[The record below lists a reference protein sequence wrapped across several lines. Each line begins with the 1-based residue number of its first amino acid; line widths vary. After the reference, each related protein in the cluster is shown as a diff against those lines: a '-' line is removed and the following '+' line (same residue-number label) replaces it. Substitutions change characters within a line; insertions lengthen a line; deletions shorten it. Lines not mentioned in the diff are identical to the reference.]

1 MLVRLGVVAC
11 LFWLHFAY
19 ATTLKIINIVPFG
32 SSSVKIL
39 FNQEVKKFKEVSLKN
54 FKSYLELE
62 AILTIP
68 KKHYQFSKQSSI
80 TIAQFSPKLARV
92 VISHAPKMTYEVKIL
107 KDKLYVSIVEKKPL
121 VRHQM
126 APKPP
131 KHHALKHPTP
141 KPAPK
146 SIKKEAKE
154 KTPIKHAHSKHAHS
168 PLNERSAKKEIP
180 KKEIPKKEILKKEI
194 LKKEILKK
202 EIPKKEILKKEI
214 PKKEILKKEIPK
226 KEIPK
231 KEILKKEILK
241 KEILKKEILKKE
253 IPKKEIL
260 KKEIP
265 KKEIL
270 KKEIPKKEIP
280 KKEILKKEI
289 PKKEILKKEILKKE
303 ILKKEIP
310 KKEILKKE
318 IPKKEAENESKNQ
331 VFIAEKND
339 TFIKTKRKKH
349 KKIVLDAGHGGK
361 DCGAMSANLVCE
373 KDIVL
378 EVVKFLH
385 KELKKRGYSVLLTR
399 DKDIYIDLV
408 GRTELANRK
417 SADLFIS
424 VHANSIPKHSTSNA
438 HGIETYFLSTARS
451 ERARKVAE
459 QENKDDVNL
468 MDYFSKSLLLNSLNT
483 QRLIV
488 SNKLAID
495 VQYGMLQ
502 SIRKNYPDV
511 VDGGVREGPFWV
523 LAGALMPSI
532 LIEIGYNSHA
542 IESKR
547 IQSKPYQK
555 ILAKGI
561 ADGIDSFFSK
571 ND

>member
-11 LFWLHFAY
+11 LFWLHFAC
-19 ATTLKIINIVPFG
+19 ATTLKITNIVPFG
-32 SSSVKIL
+32 SSSVKVV
-39 FNQEVKKFKEVSLKN
+39 FNQEIKKFKEVSLKN

-62 AILTIP
+62 AVLTIP
-68 KKHYQFSKQSSI
+68 KKYYQFSKQSFI

-92 VISHAPKMTYEVKIL
+92 VISYAPKMTYEVKIL
-107 KDKLYVSIVEKKPL
+107 KDKLYISIVEKKPL
-121 VRHQM
+121 IRHQM
-126 APKPP
+126 VLKPP
-131 KHHALKHPTP
+131 KHHALKHTTP
-141 KPAPK
+141 KPTPK
-146 SIKKEAKE
+146 SIKKETKEAKE
-154 KTPIKHAHSKHAHS
+154 KTPTKHAHSKHAHS
-168 PLNERSAKKEIP
+168 PLNERSA
-180 KKEIPKKEILKKEI
+180 
-194 LKKEILKK
+194 
-202 EIPKKEILKKEI
+202 
-214 PKKEILKKEIPK
+214 
-226 KEIPK
+226 
-231 KEILKKEILK
+231 
-241 KEILKKEILKKE
+241 
-253 IPKKEIL
+253 
-260 KKEIP
+260 
-265 KKEIL
+265 
-270 KKEIPKKEIP
+270 
-280 KKEILKKEI
+280 
-289 PKKEILKKEILKKE
+289 
-303 ILKKEIP
+303 
-310 KKEILKKE
+310 KKE

-408 GRTELANRK
+408 ARTELANK
-417 SADLFIS
+417 KGADLFIS

-502 SIRKNYPDV
+502 SVRKNYPDV

>member
-19 ATTLKIINIVPFG
+19 ATTLKITNIVPFG

-39 FNQEVKKFKEVSLKN
+39 FNQEIKKFKEVSLKN

-62 AILTIP
+62 AVLTIP

-92 VISHAPKMTYEVKIL
+92 VISHAPKMTYEIKIL
-107 KDKLYVSIVEKKPL
+107 KDKLYISIVEKKPL
-121 VRHQM
+121 IRHQM
-126 APKPP
+126 VPKHQAPKPP
-131 KHHALKHPTP
+131 KHRTP
-141 KPAPK
+141 KHHAPKPDPK

-154 KTPIKHAHSKHAHS
+154 VKEKTPTKHAYSKHVHS
-168 PLNERSAKKEIP
+168 QWNERSA
-180 KKEIPKKEILKKEI
+180 
-194 LKKEILKK
+194 
-202 EIPKKEILKKEI
+202 
-214 PKKEILKKEIPK
+214 
-226 KEIPK
+226 
-231 KEILKKEILK
+231 
-241 KEILKKEILKKE
+241 
-253 IPKKEIL
+253 
-260 KKEIP
+260 
-265 KKEIL
+265 
-270 KKEIPKKEIP
+270 
-280 KKEILKKEI
+280 
-289 PKKEILKKEILKKE
+289 
-303 ILKKEIP
+303 
-310 KKEILKKE
+310 KKE

-339 TFIKTKRKKH
+339 TWIKTKRKKH

-408 GRTELANRK
+408 ARTELANK
-417 SADLFIS
+417 KGADLFIS
-424 VHANSIPKHSTSNA
+424 VHANSIPKRSTSNA

-468 MDYFSKSLLLNSLNT
+468 MDYFSKSLFLNSLNT

-502 SIRKNYPDV
+502 SVRKNYPDV

>member
-32 SSSVKIL
+32 SSSVKIS
-39 FNQEVKKFKEVSLKN
+39 FNQEIKKFKEVSLKN

-92 VISHAPKMTYEVKIL
+92 VIGYAPKMTYEIKIL

-121 VRHQM
+121 IRHQIT
-126 APKPP
+126 PKPP
-131 KHHALKHPTP
+131 KHHALKHQTP

-146 SIKKEAKE
+146 PIKKEAKKSKDTKE
-154 KTPIKHAHSKHAHS
+154 KTPTKHAHSKHAHS
-168 PLNERSAKKEIP
+168 PLNERST
-180 KKEIPKKEILKKEI
+180 
-194 LKKEILKK
+194 
-202 EIPKKEILKKEI
+202 
-214 PKKEILKKEIPK
+214 
-226 KEIPK
+226 
-231 KEILKKEILK
+231 
-241 KEILKKEILKKE
+241 
-253 IPKKEIL
+253 
-260 KKEIP
+260 
-265 KKEIL
+265 
-270 KKEIPKKEIP
+270 
-280 KKEILKKEI
+280 
-289 PKKEILKKEILKKE
+289 
-303 ILKKEIP
+303 
-310 KKEILKKE
+310 KKE

-399 DKDIYIDLV
+399 DKDVYIDLV
-408 GRTELANRK
+408 ARTELANKK

-483 QRLIV
+483 QRLII

-502 SIRKNYPDV
+502 SVRKNYPDV

>member
-11 LFWLHFAY
+11 LFWLHYAY
-19 ATTLKIINIVPFG
+19 ATTLKITNIVPFG
-32 SSSVKIL
+32 SSSVKMV
-39 FNQEVKKFKEVSLKN
+39 FNQEVKKFKEVPLKN

-62 AILTIP
+62 AVLTIP
-68 KKHYQFSKQSSI
+68 KKHYQFSKQSFI
-80 TIAQFSPKLARV
+80 TIAQFNPKLARV
-92 VISHAPKMTYEVKIL
+92 VIGYAPKMTYEVKIL

-121 VRHQM
+121 IRHQM
-126 APKPP
+126 VLKPP
-131 KHHALKHPTP
+131 KHHALKHTTPKPTP
-141 KPAPK
+141 KP
-146 SIKKEAKE
+146 IKKEVKKSQEAKE
-154 KTPIKHAHSKHAHS
+154 KTPIKHVHSKHAHS

-180 KKEIPKKEILKKEI
+180 KKEIPKKEI
-194 LKKEILKK
+194 
-202 EIPKKEILKKEI
+202 P
-214 PKKEILKKEIPK
+214 KKEIPK

-231 KEILKKEILK
+231 KEI
-241 KEILKKEILKKE
+241 
-253 IPKKEIL
+253 P
-260 KKEIP
+260 
-265 KKEIL
+265 

-280 KKEILKKEI
+280 
-289 PKKEILKKEILKKE
+289 
-303 ILKKEIP
+303 
-310 KKEILKKE
+310 KKE

-339 TFIKTKRKKH
+339 TLIKTKRKKH

-408 GRTELANRK
+408 ARTELANKK

-424 VHANSIPKHSTSNA
+424 VHANSIPKRSTSNA

-468 MDYFSKSLLLNSLNT
+468 MDYFSKSLFLNSLNT

-502 SIRKNYPDV
+502 SVRKNYPDV

>member
-19 ATTLKIINIVPFG
+19 ATTLKIINVVPFG
-32 SSSVKIL
+32 SSSVKIS
-39 FNQEVKKFKEVSLKN
+39 FNQEIKKFKEVSLKN

-121 VRHQM
+121 SRHQM

-141 KPAPK
+141 KPTPK

-154 KTPIKHAHSKHAHS
+154 IKEKMPTKHARSKHAHS
-168 PLNERSAKKEIP
+168 QLNERSAKKEIP
-180 KKEIPKKEILKKEI
+180 KKE
-194 LKKEILKK
+194 
-202 EIPKKEILKKEI
+202 
-214 PKKEILKKEIPK
+214 
-226 KEIPK
+226 
-231 KEILKKEILK
+231 
-241 KEILKKEILKKE
+241 
-253 IPKKEIL
+253 
-260 KKEIP
+260 
-265 KKEIL
+265 
-270 KKEIPKKEIP
+270 
-280 KKEILKKEI
+280 
-289 PKKEILKKEILKKE
+289 
-303 ILKKEIP
+303 
-310 KKEILKKE
+310 
-318 IPKKEAENESKNQ
+318 AENEGKNQ

-339 TFIKTKRKKH
+339 TFIKPQRKKH

-408 GRTELANRK
+408 ARTELANKK

-424 VHANSIPKHSTSNA
+424 VHANSIPKRSTSNA

-459 QENKDDVNL
+459 QENKDNVNF

>member
-11 LFWLHFAY
+11 LFWLHFAC
-19 ATTLKIINIVPFG
+19 AITLKIINIVPFG
-32 SSSVKIL
+32 SSSVKIS
-39 FNQEVKKFKEVSLKN
+39 FNQEIKKFKEVSLKN

-121 VRHQM
+121 ISHQM

-154 KTPIKHAHSKHAHS
+154 VKEKTPTKHAHSKHTHS
-168 PLNERSAKKEIP
+168 QLNERST
-180 KKEIPKKEILKKEI
+180 
-194 LKKEILKK
+194 
-202 EIPKKEILKKEI
+202 
-214 PKKEILKKEIPK
+214 
-226 KEIPK
+226 
-231 KEILKKEILK
+231 
-241 KEILKKEILKKE
+241 
-253 IPKKEIL
+253 
-260 KKEIP
+260 
-265 KKEIL
+265 
-270 KKEIPKKEIP
+270 
-280 KKEILKKEI
+280 
-289 PKKEILKKEILKKE
+289 
-303 ILKKEIP
+303 
-310 KKEILKKE
+310 KKE

-378 EVVKFLH
+378 EVVKFLY

-408 GRTELANRK
+408 ARTELANKK

-424 VHANSIPKHSTSNA
+424 VHANSIPKRSTSNA

-459 QENKDDVNL
+459 QENKDNVNL

>member
-11 LFWLHFAY
+11 LFWLHFAC
-19 ATTLKIINIVPFG
+19 ATTLKITNIVPFG
-32 SSSVKIL
+32 SSSVKMV
-39 FNQEVKKFKEVSLKN
+39 FNQEIKKFKEVSLKN

-62 AILTIP
+62 AVLTIP

-80 TIAQFSPKLARV
+80 TIVQFSPKLARV

-121 VRHQM
+121 IRHQM
-126 APKPP
+126 VLKPP
-131 KHHALKHPTP
+131 KHHALKHTTP

-146 SIKKEAKE
+146 PIKKEAKKSKETKE
-154 KTPIKHAHSKHAHS
+154 KTPTKHARSKHAHS

-180 KKEIPKKEILKKEI
+180 KKEIPKKEI
-194 LKKEILKK
+194 
-202 EIPKKEILKKEI
+202 P
-214 PKKEILKKEIPK
+214 KKEIPK

-231 KEILKKEILK
+231 KEI
-241 KEILKKEILKKE
+241 
-253 IPKKEIL
+253 P
-260 KKEIP
+260 
-265 KKEIL
+265 
-270 KKEIPKKEIP
+270 
-280 KKEILKKEI
+280 
-289 PKKEILKKEILKKE
+289 
-303 ILKKEIP
+303 
-310 KKEILKKE
+310 KKE
-318 IPKKEAENESKNQ
+318 IPKKEAENESKNPI
-331 VFIAEKND
+331 FIIEKND
-339 TFIKTKRKKH
+339 TWIKTKRKKH

-408 GRTELANRK
+408 ARTELANK
-417 SADLFIS
+417 KGADLFIS

-502 SIRKNYPDV
+502 SVRKNYPDV

>member
-11 LFWLHFAY
+11 LFWLHYAY
-19 ATTLKIINIVPFG
+19 ATTLKITNIVPFG
-32 SSSVKIL
+32 SSSVKVV
-39 FNQEVKKFKEVSLKN
+39 FNQEIKKFKEVPLKN

-62 AILTIP
+62 AVLTIP

-92 VISHAPKMTYEVKIL
+92 VIGYAPKMTYEIKVL
-107 KDKLYVSIVEKKPL
+107 KDKLYISIVEKKPL
-121 VRHQM
+121 IRHQM
-126 APKPP
+126 VLKPP
-131 KHHALKHPTP
+131 KHHALKHTTPKPTP
-141 KPAPK
+141 KP
-146 SIKKEAKE
+146 IKKEAKKSKE
-154 KTPIKHAHSKHAHS
+154 TKGKTPTKHARSKHAHS
-168 PLNERSAKKEIP
+168 PLNERSA
-180 KKEIPKKEILKKEI
+180 
-194 LKKEILKK
+194 
-202 EIPKKEILKKEI
+202 
-214 PKKEILKKEIPK
+214 
-226 KEIPK
+226 
-231 KEILKKEILK
+231 
-241 KEILKKEILKKE
+241 
-253 IPKKEIL
+253 
-260 KKEIP
+260 
-265 KKEIL
+265 
-270 KKEIPKKEIP
+270 
-280 KKEILKKEI
+280 
-289 PKKEILKKEILKKE
+289 
-303 ILKKEIP
+303 
-310 KKEILKKE
+310 KKE

-408 GRTELANRK
+408 GRTELANKK

-468 MDYFSKSLLLNSLNT
+468 MDYFSKSLFLNSLNT

-502 SIRKNYPDV
+502 SVRKNYPDV

>member
-11 LFWLHFAY
+11 LFWLHFAC
-19 ATTLKIINIVPFG
+19 ATTLKITNIVPFG

-39 FNQEVKKFKEVSLKN
+39 FNQEIKKFKEVPLKN

-62 AILTIP
+62 AVLTIP

-92 VISHAPKMTYEVKIL
+92 VIGYAPKMTYEIKIL

-121 VRHQM
+121 IRHQM

-131 KHHALKHPTP
+131 KHHALKHTTPKPTP
-141 KPAPK
+141 KP
-146 SIKKEAKE
+146 IKKEAKKSKETKE
-154 KTPIKHAHSKHAHS
+154 KTPTKHAHSKHAHP

-180 KKEIPKKEILKKEI
+180 KKEIPKKEI
-194 LKKEILKK
+194 
-202 EIPKKEILKKEI
+202 P
-214 PKKEILKKEIPK
+214 KKEIPK

-231 KEILKKEILK
+231 KEI
-241 KEILKKEILKKE
+241 
-253 IPKKEIL
+253 P
-260 KKEIP
+260 
-265 KKEIL
+265 
-270 KKEIPKKEIP
+270 
-280 KKEILKKEI
+280 
-289 PKKEILKKEILKKE
+289 
-303 ILKKEIP
+303 
-310 KKEILKKE
+310 KKE

-339 TFIKTKRKKH
+339 TFIKTKHKKH

-408 GRTELANRK
+408 ARTELANRK

-502 SIRKNYPDV
+502 SVRKNYPDV

>member
-19 ATTLKIINIVPFG
+19 ATTLKITNIVPFG

-68 KKHYQFSKQSSI
+68 KKHYQFSKQSFI
-80 TIAQFSPKLARV
+80 TIAQFSPKLVRV
-92 VISHAPKMTYEVKIL
+92 VISYAPKMTYEIKIL

-126 APKPP
+126 ALKPP
-131 KHHALKHPTP
+131 KHHALKHTTP

-146 SIKKEAKE
+146 PIKKEAKETKE
-154 KTPIKHAHSKHAHS
+154 KTPIKHARSKHAYS
-168 PLNERSAKKEIP
+168 PLNERSA
-180 KKEIPKKEILKKEI
+180 
-194 LKKEILKK
+194 
-202 EIPKKEILKKEI
+202 
-214 PKKEILKKEIPK
+214 
-226 KEIPK
+226 
-231 KEILKKEILK
+231 
-241 KEILKKEILKKE
+241 
-253 IPKKEIL
+253 
-260 KKEIP
+260 
-265 KKEIL
+265 
-270 KKEIPKKEIP
+270 
-280 KKEILKKEI
+280 
-289 PKKEILKKEILKKE
+289 
-303 ILKKEIP
+303 
-310 KKEILKKE
+310 KKE

-339 TFIKTKRKKH
+339 TFIKTKHKKH

-378 EVVKFLH
+378 EVVKFLY

-399 DKDIYIDLV
+399 DKDVYIDLV
-408 GRTELANRK
+408 ARTELANK
-417 SADLFIS
+417 KGADLFIS

-502 SIRKNYPDV
+502 SVRKNYPDV

>member
-19 ATTLKIINIVPFG
+19 ATTLKITNIVPFG
-32 SSSVKIL
+32 SSSVKMV
-39 FNQEVKKFKEVSLKN
+39 FNQEVKKFKEVPLKN

-62 AILTIP
+62 AVLTIP
-68 KKHYQFSKQSSI
+68 KKHYQFSKQSFI

-92 VISHAPKMTYEVKIL
+92 VIGYAPKMTYEVKIL
-107 KDKLYVSIVEKKPL
+107 KNKLYVSIVEKKPL
-121 VRHQM
+121 IRHQM
-126 APKPP
+126 ALKPP
-131 KHHALKHPTP
+131 KHHALKHQTP

-146 SIKKEAKE
+146 PIKKEAKKSKEAKE
-154 KTPIKHAHSKHAHS
+154 KMPTKHAHSKHAHS
-168 PLNERSAKKEIP
+168 PLNERSAKKEIS
-180 KKEIPKKEILKKEI
+180 
-194 LKKEILKK
+194 
-202 EIPKKEILKKEI
+202 
-214 PKKEILKKEIPK
+214 
-226 KEIPK
+226 
-231 KEILKKEILK
+231 
-241 KEILKKEILKKE
+241 
-253 IPKKEIL
+253 
-260 KKEIP
+260 
-265 KKEIL
+265 
-270 KKEIPKKEIP
+270 
-280 KKEILKKEI
+280 
-289 PKKEILKKEILKKE
+289 
-303 ILKKEIP
+303 
-310 KKEILKKE
+310 
-318 IPKKEAENESKNQ
+318 KKEAENESKNQ

-408 GRTELANRK
+408 ARTELANK
-417 SADLFIS
+417 KGADLFIS
-424 VHANSIPKHSTSNA
+424 VHANSIPKRSTSNA

-468 MDYFSKSLLLNSLNT
+468 MDYFSKSLFLNSLNT

-502 SIRKNYPDV
+502 SVRKNYPDV

>member
-32 SSSVKIL
+32 SSSVKIS
-39 FNQEVKKFKEVSLKN
+39 FNQEIKKFKEVSLKN

-62 AILTIP
+62 AILTVP
-68 KKHYQFSKQSSI
+68 KKHYQFSKQSFI

-121 VRHQM
+121 IRHQM

-154 KTPIKHAHSKHAHS
+154 IKEKTPTKHARSKHAHS
-168 PLNERSAKKEIP
+168 QLNERSA
-180 KKEIPKKEILKKEI
+180 
-194 LKKEILKK
+194 
-202 EIPKKEILKKEI
+202 
-214 PKKEILKKEIPK
+214 
-226 KEIPK
+226 
-231 KEILKKEILK
+231 
-241 KEILKKEILKKE
+241 
-253 IPKKEIL
+253 
-260 KKEIP
+260 
-265 KKEIL
+265 
-270 KKEIPKKEIP
+270 
-280 KKEILKKEI
+280 
-289 PKKEILKKEILKKE
+289 
-303 ILKKEIP
+303 
-310 KKEILKKE
+310 KKE

-339 TFIKTKRKKH
+339 AFIKTKRKKH

-408 GRTELANRK
+408 ARTELANKK

-424 VHANSIPKHSTSNA
+424 VHANSIPKRSTSNA

-459 QENKDDVNL
+459 QENKDNVNL

-532 LIEIGYNSHA
+532 LIEIGYNSHT

>member
-1 MLVRLGVVAC
+1 MLVRLGIVAC

-19 ATTLKIINIVPFG
+19 ATTLKITNIVPFG

-62 AILTIP
+62 AVLTIP

-92 VISHAPKMTYEVKIL
+92 VIGYAPKMTYEIKIL
-107 KDKLYVSIVEKKPL
+107 KNKLYISIVEKKPL
-121 VRHQM
+121 IRHQM
-126 APKPP
+126 ALKPP
-131 KHHALKHPTP
+131 KHHALKHQTP

-146 SIKKEAKE
+146 SIKKETKE
-154 KTPIKHAHSKHAHS
+154 KTPIKHARSKHAHS
-168 PLNERSAKKEIP
+168 PLNERSS
-180 KKEIPKKEILKKEI
+180 
-194 LKKEILKK
+194 
-202 EIPKKEILKKEI
+202 
-214 PKKEILKKEIPK
+214 
-226 KEIPK
+226 
-231 KEILKKEILK
+231 
-241 KEILKKEILKKE
+241 
-253 IPKKEIL
+253 
-260 KKEIP
+260 
-265 KKEIL
+265 
-270 KKEIPKKEIP
+270 
-280 KKEILKKEI
+280 
-289 PKKEILKKEILKKE
+289 
-303 ILKKEIP
+303 
-310 KKEILKKE
+310 KKE

-378 EVVKFLH
+378 EVVKFLY

-408 GRTELANRK
+408 ARTELANKK

-502 SIRKNYPDV
+502 SVRKNYPDV

>member
-19 ATTLKIINIVPFG
+19 ATTLKITNIVPFG
-32 SSSVKIL
+32 SSSVKMV
-39 FNQEVKKFKEVSLKN
+39 FNQEIKKFKEVPLKN

-62 AILTIP
+62 AVLTIP

-92 VISHAPKMTYEVKIL
+92 VIGYAPKMTYEIKVL
-107 KDKLYVSIVEKKPL
+107 KNKLYVSIVEKKPL
-121 VRHQM
+121 IRHQM

-141 KPAPK
+141 KHTPK
-146 SIKKEAKE
+146 SIKKEAKKSKETKE
-154 KTPIKHAHSKHAHS
+154 KTLIKHAHSKQTHS

-180 KKEIPKKEILKKEI
+180 KKE
-194 LKKEILKK
+194 
-202 EIPKKEILKKEI
+202 
-214 PKKEILKKEIPK
+214 
-226 KEIPK
+226 
-231 KEILKKEILK
+231 
-241 KEILKKEILKKE
+241 
-253 IPKKEIL
+253 
-260 KKEIP
+260 
-265 KKEIL
+265 
-270 KKEIPKKEIP
+270 
-280 KKEILKKEI
+280 
-289 PKKEILKKEILKKE
+289 
-303 ILKKEIP
+303 
-310 KKEILKKE
+310 
-318 IPKKEAENESKNQ
+318 AENESKNPI
-331 VFIAEKND
+331 FIAEKND

-408 GRTELANRK
+408 ARTELANKK

>member
-32 SSSVKIL
+32 SSSVKIS
-39 FNQEVKKFKEVSLKN
+39 FNQEIKKFKEVSLKN

-80 TIAQFSPKLARV
+80 TIAQFSPKLVRV

-121 VRHQM
+121 TRHQVV
-126 APKPP
+126 PKPP
-131 KHHALKHPTP
+131 KHHALKHQAL

-154 KTPIKHAHSKHAHS
+154 KTPTKHARSKHTHS
-168 PLNERSAKKEIP
+168 QLNERSA
-180 KKEIPKKEILKKEI
+180 
-194 LKKEILKK
+194 
-202 EIPKKEILKKEI
+202 
-214 PKKEILKKEIPK
+214 
-226 KEIPK
+226 
-231 KEILKKEILK
+231 
-241 KEILKKEILKKE
+241 
-253 IPKKEIL
+253 
-260 KKEIP
+260 
-265 KKEIL
+265 
-270 KKEIPKKEIP
+270 
-280 KKEILKKEI
+280 
-289 PKKEILKKEILKKE
+289 
-303 ILKKEIP
+303 
-310 KKEILKKE
+310 KKE

-339 TFIKTKRKKH
+339 AFIKTKHKKH

-408 GRTELANRK
+408 ARTELANKK

-424 VHANSIPKHSTSNA
+424 VHANSIPKRSTSNA

-459 QENKDDVNL
+459 QENKDNVNL
-468 MDYFSKSLLLNSLNT
+468 MDYFSRSLLLNSLNT
-483 QRLIV
+483 QRLII

-502 SIRKNYPDV
+502 SVRKNYPDV

>member
-19 ATTLKIINIVPFG
+19 ATTLKITNIVPFG
-32 SSSVKIL
+32 SSSVKIS
-39 FNQEVKKFKEVSLKN
+39 FNQEIKKFKEVSLKN

-121 VRHQM
+121 TKHQM
-126 APKPP
+126 TPKPP
-131 KHHALKHPTP
+131 KHHALKHQAP

-154 KTPIKHAHSKHAHS
+154 VKEKTPTKHARSKHTHS
-168 PLNERSAKKEIP
+168 QLNERSAKKEIP
-180 KKEIPKKEILKKEI
+180 KKEIPKKEI
-194 LKKEILKK
+194 
-202 EIPKKEILKKEI
+202 
-214 PKKEILKKEIPK
+214 PK
-226 KEIPK
+226 KEIP
-231 KEILKKEILK
+231 
-241 KEILKKEILKKE
+241 
-253 IPKKEIL
+253 
-260 KKEIP
+260 
-265 KKEIL
+265 
-270 KKEIPKKEIP
+270 
-280 KKEILKKEI
+280 
-289 PKKEILKKEILKKE
+289 
-303 ILKKEIP
+303 
-310 KKEILKKE
+310 KKE

-339 TFIKTKRKKH
+339 ASIKTKRKKH

-408 GRTELANRK
+408 GRTELANKK

-424 VHANSIPKHSTSNA
+424 VHANSIPRHSTSNA

>member
-11 LFWLHFAY
+11 LFWLHYAY
-19 ATTLKIINIVPFG
+19 ATTLKITNVVPFG
-32 SSSVKIL
+32 SSSVKMV

-62 AILTIP
+62 AVLTIP
-68 KKHYQFSKQSSI
+68 KKHYQFSKQSFI

-92 VISHAPKMTYEVKIL
+92 VIGYAPKMTYEVKIL
-107 KDKLYVSIVEKKPL
+107 KDKLYVSIMEKKPL
-121 VRHQM
+121 IRHQIT
-126 APKPP
+126 PKPP
-131 KHHALKHPTP
+131 KHHALKHQTPKPTP
-141 KPAPK
+141 KP
-146 SIKKEAKE
+146 IKKEAKEAKE
-154 KTPIKHAHSKHAHS
+154 KTPTKHARSKHTHS

-180 KKEIPKKEILKKEI
+180 KKEIPKKEI
-194 LKKEILKK
+194 
-202 EIPKKEILKKEI
+202 P
-214 PKKEILKKEIPK
+214 
-226 KEIPK
+226 
-231 KEILKKEILK
+231 
-241 KEILKKEILKKE
+241 
-253 IPKKEIL
+253 
-260 KKEIP
+260 
-265 KKEIL
+265 
-270 KKEIPKKEIP
+270 
-280 KKEILKKEI
+280 
-289 PKKEILKKEILKKE
+289 
-303 ILKKEIP
+303 
-310 KKEILKKE
+310 KKE

-378 EVVKFLH
+378 EVVKFLY

-408 GRTELANRK
+408 ARTELANK
-417 SADLFIS
+417 KGADLFIS

-468 MDYFSKSLLLNSLNT
+468 MDYFSKSLFLNSLNT

-502 SIRKNYPDV
+502 SVRKNYPDV

>member
-11 LFWLHFAY
+11 LFWLHFAC

-32 SSSVKIL
+32 SSSVKIS
-39 FNQEVKKFKEVSLKN
+39 FNQEIKKFKEVSLKN

-121 VRHQM
+121 IRHQM

-131 KHHALKHPTP
+131 KHQTLKHQAP
-141 KPAPK
+141 KPTLK
-146 SIKKEAKE
+146 SIIKEAKE
-154 KTPIKHAHSKHAHS
+154 KTPTKHARSKHVHS
-168 PLNERSAKKEIP
+168 QWNERSA
-180 KKEIPKKEILKKEI
+180 
-194 LKKEILKK
+194 
-202 EIPKKEILKKEI
+202 
-214 PKKEILKKEIPK
+214 
-226 KEIPK
+226 
-231 KEILKKEILK
+231 
-241 KEILKKEILKKE
+241 
-253 IPKKEIL
+253 
-260 KKEIP
+260 
-265 KKEIL
+265 
-270 KKEIPKKEIP
+270 
-280 KKEILKKEI
+280 
-289 PKKEILKKEILKKE
+289 
-303 ILKKEIP
+303 
-310 KKEILKKE
+310 KKE

-339 TFIKTKRKKH
+339 AFIKTKHKKH

-408 GRTELANRK
+408 ARTELANKK

-424 VHANSIPKHSTSNA
+424 VHANSIPKRSTSNA

-459 QENKDDVNL
+459 QENKDNVNL

-571 ND
+571 NN

>member
-11 LFWLHFAY
+11 LFWLHYAY
-19 ATTLKIINIVPFG
+19 ATTLKITNVVPFG
-32 SSSVKIL
+32 SSSVKMV

-68 KKHYQFSKQSSI
+68 KKHYQFSKQSFI
-80 TIAQFSPKLARV
+80 TIVQFSPKLARV
-92 VISHAPKMTYEVKIL
+92 VIGYAPKMTYEVKIL

-121 VRHQM
+121 IRHQM

-131 KHHALKHPTP
+131 KHHALKHQVPKPTP
-141 KPAPK
+141 KP
-146 SIKKEAKE
+146 IKKEAKKTKE
-154 KTPIKHAHSKHAHS
+154 KTTKHAHSKPTHS

-180 KKEIPKKEILKKEI
+180 KKEIPKKEI
-194 LKKEILKK
+194 
-202 EIPKKEILKKEI
+202 
-214 PKKEILKKEIPK
+214 
-226 KEIPK
+226 
-231 KEILKKEILK
+231 
-241 KEILKKEILKKE
+241 
-253 IPKKEIL
+253 
-260 KKEIP
+260 
-265 KKEIL
+265 
-270 KKEIPKKEIP
+270 
-280 KKEILKKEI
+280 
-289 PKKEILKKEILKKE
+289 
-303 ILKKEIP
+303 
-310 KKEILKKE
+310 
-318 IPKKEAENESKNQ
+318 PKKEAENESKNQ
-331 VFIAEKND
+331 IFIAEKND
-339 TFIKTKRKKH
+339 TWIKTKRKKH

-408 GRTELANRK
+408 ARTELANKK

-424 VHANSIPKHSTSNA
+424 VHANSIPKRSTSNA

-468 MDYFSKSLLLNSLNT
+468 MDYFSKSLFLNSLNT

-502 SIRKNYPDV
+502 SVRKNYPDV

>member
-11 LFWLHFAY
+11 LFWLHYAY
-19 ATTLKIINIVPFG
+19 ATTLKITNIVPFG
-32 SSSVKIL
+32 SSSVKMV
-39 FNQEVKKFKEVSLKN
+39 FNQEIKKFKEVPLKN

-68 KKHYQFSKQSSI
+68 KKHYQFSKQSFI

-92 VISHAPKMTYEVKIL
+92 VIGYAPKMTYEVKIL
-107 KDKLYVSIVEKKPL
+107 KDKLYVSIMEKKPL
-121 VRHQM
+121 IRHQM
-126 APKPP
+126 TPKPP
-131 KHHALKHPTP
+131 KHHALKHQTPKPTP
-141 KPAPK
+141 KP
-146 SIKKEAKE
+146 IKKEAKKTKE
-154 KTPIKHAHSKHAHS
+154 KTPNKHAHSKHAHS

-180 KKEIPKKEILKKEI
+180 KKEIPKKEI
-194 LKKEILKK
+194 
-202 EIPKKEILKKEI
+202 P
-214 PKKEILKKEIPK
+214 KKEIPK

-231 KEILKKEILK
+231 KEI
-241 KEILKKEILKKE
+241 
-253 IPKKEIL
+253 P
-260 KKEIP
+260 
-265 KKEIL
+265 
-270 KKEIPKKEIP
+270 
-280 KKEILKKEI
+280 
-289 PKKEILKKEILKKE
+289 
-303 ILKKEIP
+303 
-310 KKEILKKE
+310 KKE

-331 VFIAEKND
+331 IFIAEKND
-339 TFIKTKRKKH
+339 TWIKTKRKKH

-408 GRTELANRK
+408 ARTELANKK

-424 VHANSIPKHSTSNA
+424 VHANSIPKRSTSNA

-468 MDYFSKSLLLNSLNT
+468 MDYFSKSLFLNSLNT

-502 SIRKNYPDV
+502 SVRKNYPDV

>member
-1 MLVRLGVVAC
+1 MLVRLGVVTC

-32 SSSVKIL
+32 SSSVKIS
-39 FNQEVKKFKEVSLKN
+39 FNQEIKKFKEVSLKN

-68 KKHYQFSKQSSI
+68 KKHYQFSKQSFI

-121 VRHQM
+121 SRHQM
-126 APKPP
+126 AP

-154 KTPIKHAHSKHAHS
+154 KTPTKHACSKHAHS
-168 PLNERSAKKEIP
+168 QLNERSAKKEIP
-180 KKEIPKKEILKKEI
+180 KKEIPKKEI
-194 LKKEILKK
+194 
-202 EIPKKEILKKEI
+202 
-214 PKKEILKKEIPK
+214 
-226 KEIPK
+226 
-231 KEILKKEILK
+231 
-241 KEILKKEILKKE
+241 
-253 IPKKEIL
+253 
-260 KKEIP
+260 
-265 KKEIL
+265 
-270 KKEIPKKEIP
+270 
-280 KKEILKKEI
+280 
-289 PKKEILKKEILKKE
+289 
-303 ILKKEIP
+303 
-310 KKEILKKE
+310 
-318 IPKKEAENESKNQ
+318 PKKEAENESKNQ
-331 VFIAEKND
+331 VFITEKND
-339 TFIKTKRKKH
+339 ASIKTKRKKH

-408 GRTELANRK
+408 ARTELANKK

-424 VHANSIPKHSTSNA
+424 VHANSIPKRSTSNA

-459 QENKDDVNL
+459 QENKDNVNL

>member
-11 LFWLHFAY
+11 LLWLHFAY
-19 ATTLKIINIVPFG
+19 ATTLKITNIVPFG
-32 SSSVKIL
+32 SSSVKVV
-39 FNQEVKKFKEVSLKN
+39 FNQEIKKFKEVPLKN

-62 AILTIP
+62 AVLTIP

-80 TIAQFSPKLARV
+80 TIAQFSPKLVRV

-121 VRHQM
+121 IRHQR

-141 KPAPK
+141 KPTPK

-154 KTPIKHAHSKHAHS
+154 AKEKTPTKHAHSKHAHP
-168 PLNERSAKKEIP
+168 PLNERSA
-180 KKEIPKKEILKKEI
+180 
-194 LKKEILKK
+194 
-202 EIPKKEILKKEI
+202 
-214 PKKEILKKEIPK
+214 
-226 KEIPK
+226 
-231 KEILKKEILK
+231 
-241 KEILKKEILKKE
+241 
-253 IPKKEIL
+253 
-260 KKEIP
+260 
-265 KKEIL
+265 
-270 KKEIPKKEIP
+270 
-280 KKEILKKEI
+280 
-289 PKKEILKKEILKKE
+289 
-303 ILKKEIP
+303 

-318 IPKKEAENESKNQ
+318 IPKKEAENEGKNQ

-408 GRTELANRK
+408 ARTELANK
-417 SADLFIS
+417 KGADLFIS

>member
-11 LFWLHFAY
+11 LFWLHFAC
-19 ATTLKIINIVPFG
+19 ATTLKITNIVPFG
-32 SSSVKIL
+32 SSSVKVV
-39 FNQEVKKFKEVSLKN
+39 FNQEIKKFKEVSLKN

-62 AILTIP
+62 AVLTIP
-68 KKHYQFSKQSSI
+68 KKHYQFSKQSFI

-92 VISHAPKMTYEVKIL
+92 VIGYAPKMTYEVKTL

-121 VRHQM
+121 IRHQM
-126 APKPP
+126 VLKPP
-131 KHHALKHPTP
+131 KHHALKHTTPKPTP
-141 KPAPK
+141 KP
-146 SIKKEAKE
+146 IKKEAKKSKETKE
-154 KTPIKHAHSKHAHS
+154 KTPIKHVHSKHAHS

-180 KKEIPKKEILKKEI
+180 KKEIPKKEI
-194 LKKEILKK
+194 
-202 EIPKKEILKKEI
+202 
-214 PKKEILKKEIPK
+214 
-226 KEIPK
+226 
-231 KEILKKEILK
+231 
-241 KEILKKEILKKE
+241 
-253 IPKKEIL
+253 
-260 KKEIP
+260 
-265 KKEIL
+265 
-270 KKEIPKKEIP
+270 
-280 KKEILKKEI
+280 
-289 PKKEILKKEILKKE
+289 
-303 ILKKEIP
+303 
-310 KKEILKKE
+310 
-318 IPKKEAENESKNQ
+318 PKKEAENESKNPI
-331 VFIAEKND
+331 FIAEKND

-408 GRTELANRK
+408 ARTELANKK

-468 MDYFSKSLLLNSLNT
+468 MDYFSKSLFLNSLNT

-502 SIRKNYPDV
+502 SVRKNYPDV

>member
-92 VISHAPKMTYEVKIL
+92 VISHAPKMIYEIKIL

-126 APKPP
+126 APNPP
-131 KHHALKHPTP
+131 KHHALKHSTP

-146 SIKKEAKE
+146 PIKKEIKEAKE
-154 KTPIKHAHSKHAHS
+154 KTPTKHARSKHAHS
-168 PLNERSAKKEIP
+168 PLNERSAKKEI
-180 KKEIPKKEILKKEI
+180 LKKEI
-194 LKKEILKK
+194 LKKEIL
-202 EIPKKEILKKEI
+202 
-214 PKKEILKKEIPK
+214 
-226 KEIPK
+226 
-231 KEILKKEILK
+231 
-241 KEILKKEILKKE
+241 
-253 IPKKEIL
+253 
-260 KKEIP
+260 
-265 KKEIL
+265 
-270 KKEIPKKEIP
+270 
-280 KKEILKKEI
+280 
-289 PKKEILKKEILKKE
+289 
-303 ILKKEIP
+303 
-310 KKEILKKE
+310 
-318 IPKKEAENESKNQ
+318 KKEAENESKNQ

-339 TFIKTKRKKH
+339 TLIKTKRKKH

-424 VHANSIPKHSTSNA
+424 VHANSIPKRSTSNA

>member
-1 MLVRLGVVAC
+1 M
-11 LFWLHFAY
+11 HFAC

-32 SSSVKIL
+32 SSSVKIS
-39 FNQEVKKFKEVSLKN
+39 FNQEIKKFKEVSLKN

-121 VRHQM
+121 IRHQM

-131 KHHALKHPTP
+131 KHRTLKHPTP

-154 KTPIKHAHSKHAHS
+154 IKEKTPTKHAHSKHTHS
-168 PLNERSAKKEIP
+168 QLNERSAKKEIP
-180 KKEIPKKEILKKEI
+180 KKEIPKKE
-194 LKKEILKK
+194 
-202 EIPKKEILKKEI
+202 
-214 PKKEILKKEIPK
+214 
-226 KEIPK
+226 
-231 KEILKKEILK
+231 
-241 KEILKKEILKKE
+241 
-253 IPKKEIL
+253 
-260 KKEIP
+260 
-265 KKEIL
+265 
-270 KKEIPKKEIP
+270 
-280 KKEILKKEI
+280 
-289 PKKEILKKEILKKE
+289 
-303 ILKKEIP
+303 
-310 KKEILKKE
+310 
-318 IPKKEAENESKNQ
+318 AEKESKNQ

-339 TFIKTKRKKH
+339 TFIKTKHKKH

-408 GRTELANRK
+408 ARTELANKK

-424 VHANSIPKHSTSNA
+424 VHANSIPKRSTSNA

-468 MDYFSKSLLLNSLNT
+468 MDYFSKSLFLNSLNT

>member
-39 FNQEVKKFKEVSLKN
+39 FNQEIKKFKEVPLKN

-62 AILTIP
+62 AVLTIP
-68 KKHYQFSKQSSI
+68 KKHYQFSKQSFI

-121 VRHQM
+121 TRHQM
-126 APKPP
+126 VPKHQAPKPP
-131 KHHALKHPTP
+131 KHHALKHQAP

-146 SIKKEAKE
+146 PIKKEAKE
-154 KTPIKHAHSKHAHS
+154 IKEKTPTKHAQSKHAHS
-168 PLNERSAKKEIP
+168 QWNERSTKKEIP
-180 KKEIPKKEILKKEI
+180 KKEIPKKEI
-194 LKKEILKK
+194 
-202 EIPKKEILKKEI
+202 P
-214 PKKEILKKEIPK
+214 KKEIPK

-231 KEILKKEILK
+231 KE
-241 KEILKKEILKKE
+241 
-253 IPKKEIL
+253 
-260 KKEIP
+260 
-265 KKEIL
+265 
-270 KKEIPKKEIP
+270 
-280 KKEILKKEI
+280 
-289 PKKEILKKEILKKE
+289 
-303 ILKKEIP
+303 
-310 KKEILKKE
+310 
-318 IPKKEAENESKNQ
+318 AENEGKNQ

-339 TFIKTKRKKH
+339 AFIKTKRKKH

-385 KELKKRGYSVLLTR
+385 KELKRRGYSVLLTR

-408 GRTELANRK
+408 ARTELANKK

-424 VHANSIPKHSTSNA
+424 VHANSIPKRSTSNA

-502 SIRKNYPDV
+502 SVRKNYPDV

>member
-32 SSSVKIL
+32 SSSVKIS
-39 FNQEVKKFKEVSLKN
+39 FNQEIKKFKEVSLKN

-121 VRHQM
+121 TRHQM
-126 APKPP
+126 VPKPP
-131 KHHALKHPTP
+131 KHHALKHQTP

-154 KTPIKHAHSKHAHS
+154 IKEKTPTKHARSKHTHS
-168 PLNERSAKKEIP
+168 QLNERSTKKEIP
-180 KKEIPKKEILKKEI
+180 KKG
-194 LKKEILKK
+194 
-202 EIPKKEILKKEI
+202 
-214 PKKEILKKEIPK
+214 
-226 KEIPK
+226 
-231 KEILKKEILK
+231 
-241 KEILKKEILKKE
+241 
-253 IPKKEIL
+253 
-260 KKEIP
+260 
-265 KKEIL
+265 
-270 KKEIPKKEIP
+270 
-280 KKEILKKEI
+280 
-289 PKKEILKKEILKKE
+289 
-303 ILKKEIP
+303 
-310 KKEILKKE
+310 
-318 IPKKEAENESKNQ
+318 AENESKNQ

-339 TFIKTKRKKH
+339 AFIKTKHKKH

-361 DCGAMSANLVCE
+361 DCGAMNANLVCE

-408 GRTELANRK
+408 ARTELANKK

-424 VHANSIPKHSTSNA
+424 VHANSIPKRSTSNA

-502 SIRKNYPDV
+502 SVRKNYPDV

>member
-11 LFWLHFAY
+11 LLWLHCAY

-32 SSSVKIL
+32 SSSVKII

-62 AILTIP
+62 AVLTIP
-68 KKHYQFSKQSSI
+68 KKHYQFSQQSFI
-80 TIAQFSPKLARV
+80 TIAQFSPKLVRV
-92 VISHAPKMTYEVKIL
+92 VIGYTPKMTYEVKTL

-121 VRHQM
+121 VGHQTT
-126 APKPP
+126 PKPS
-131 KHHALKHPTP
+131 KHTAI

-146 SIKKEAKE
+146 VVKKETKETKKTKEIKE
-154 KTPIKHAHSKHAHS
+154 KTPHKHAHSKHAYS

-180 KKEIPKKEILKKEI
+180 KKEIPKKEI
-194 LKKEILKK
+194 
-202 EIPKKEILKKEI
+202 
-214 PKKEILKKEIPK
+214 PK

-231 KEILKKEILK
+231 KEI
-241 KEILKKEILKKE
+241 
-253 IPKKEIL
+253 
-260 KKEIP
+260 
-265 KKEIL
+265 
-270 KKEIPKKEIP
+270 
-280 KKEILKKEI
+280 
-289 PKKEILKKEILKKE
+289 
-303 ILKKEIP
+303 
-310 KKEILKKE
+310 
-318 IPKKEAENESKNQ
+318 ENENKNQ
-331 VFIAEKND
+331 VFIEQNND
-339 TFIKTKRKKH
+339 IFIKTKRKKH

-408 GRTELANRK
+408 ARTELANK
-417 SADLFIS
+417 KNADLFIS

-502 SIRKNYPDV
+502 NIRKNYPDV

>member
-11 LFWLHFAY
+11 LLWLHFAC
-19 ATTLKIINIVPFG
+19 ATTLKITNIVPFG

-62 AILTIP
+62 AVLTIP
-68 KKHYQFSKQSSI
+68 KKHYQFSKQSFI

-92 VISHAPKMTYEVKIL
+92 VIGYAPKMTYEVKIL

-121 VRHQM
+121 IRHQM
-126 APKPP
+126 TPKPP
-131 KHHALKHPTP
+131 KHQTPKPTP
-141 KPAPK
+141 KP
-146 SIKKEAKE
+146 IKKEAKE
-154 KTPIKHAHSKHAHS
+154 KTTKHAHSKQTHS

-180 KKEIPKKEILKKEI
+180 KKE
-194 LKKEILKK
+194 
-202 EIPKKEILKKEI
+202 
-214 PKKEILKKEIPK
+214 
-226 KEIPK
+226 
-231 KEILKKEILK
+231 
-241 KEILKKEILKKE
+241 
-253 IPKKEIL
+253 
-260 KKEIP
+260 
-265 KKEIL
+265 
-270 KKEIPKKEIP
+270 
-280 KKEILKKEI
+280 
-289 PKKEILKKEILKKE
+289 
-303 ILKKEIP
+303 
-310 KKEILKKE
+310 
-318 IPKKEAENESKNQ
+318 AENESKNQ
-331 VFIAEKND
+331 IFIAEKND
-339 TFIKTKRKKH
+339 TWIKTKRKKH

-408 GRTELANRK
+408 ARTELANK
-417 SADLFIS
+417 KGADLFIS
-424 VHANSIPKHSTSNA
+424 VHANSIPKRSTSNA

-468 MDYFSKSLLLNSLNT
+468 MDYFSKSLFLNSLNT

-502 SIRKNYPDV
+502 SVRKNYPNV

>member
-11 LFWLHFAY
+11 LFWLHFAC

-32 SSSVKIL
+32 SSSVKIS
-39 FNQEVKKFKEVSLKN
+39 FNQEIKKFKEVSLKN

-80 TIAQFSPKLARV
+80 TIAQFSPKLVRV

-121 VRHQM
+121 TRHQM

-131 KHHALKHPTP
+131 KHHVLKHPTP

-154 KTPIKHAHSKHAHS
+154 VKEKTPTKHARSKHTHS
-168 PLNERSAKKEIP
+168 QLNERSAKKEIP
-180 KKEIPKKEILKKEI
+180 KKEIPKKE
-194 LKKEILKK
+194 
-202 EIPKKEILKKEI
+202 
-214 PKKEILKKEIPK
+214 
-226 KEIPK
+226 
-231 KEILKKEILK
+231 
-241 KEILKKEILKKE
+241 
-253 IPKKEIL
+253 
-260 KKEIP
+260 
-265 KKEIL
+265 
-270 KKEIPKKEIP
+270 
-280 KKEILKKEI
+280 
-289 PKKEILKKEILKKE
+289 
-303 ILKKEIP
+303 
-310 KKEILKKE
+310 
-318 IPKKEAENESKNQ
+318 AENEGKNQ

-339 TFIKTKRKKH
+339 ASIKTKRKKH

-408 GRTELANRK
+408 ARTELANKK

-424 VHANSIPKHSTSNA
+424 VHANSIPKRSTSNA

-459 QENKDDVNL
+459 QENKDNVNL

>member
-1 MLVRLGVVAC
+1 M
-11 LFWLHFAY
+11 HFAY

-32 SSSVKIL
+32 SSSVKIV
-39 FNQEVKKFKEVSLKN
+39 FNQEIKKFKEVSLKN

-62 AILTIP
+62 AVLTIP

-80 TIAQFSPKLARV
+80 TIVQFSPKLARV

-107 KDKLYVSIVEKKPL
+107 KDKLYVSVMEKKPL

-126 APKPP
+126 ALKPF
-131 KHHALKHPTP
+131 KHHVLKHPTP
-141 KPAPK
+141 KPTPK

-154 KTPIKHAHSKHAHS
+154 KTPIKHARSKHAHS
-168 PLNERSAKKEIP
+168 PLNERSA
-180 KKEIPKKEILKKEI
+180 
-194 LKKEILKK
+194 
-202 EIPKKEILKKEI
+202 
-214 PKKEILKKEIPK
+214 
-226 KEIPK
+226 K

-253 IPKKEIL
+253 I
-260 KKEIP
+260 
-265 KKEIL
+265 
-270 KKEIPKKEIP
+270 
-280 KKEILKKEI
+280 
-289 PKKEILKKEILKKE
+289 LKKEIL
-303 ILKKEIP
+303 
-310 KKEILKKE
+310 
-318 IPKKEAENESKNQ
+318 KKEAENESKNQ

-339 TFIKTKRKKH
+339 AFIKTKRKKH

-408 GRTELANRK
+408 ARTELANKK

-424 VHANSIPKHSTSNA
+424 VHANSIPKRSTSNA

-468 MDYFSKSLLLNSLNT
+468 MDYFSRSLLLNSLNT

>member
-11 LFWLHFAY
+11 LLWLHFAY
-19 ATTLKIINIVPFG
+19 ATTLKITNIVPFG
-32 SSSVKIL
+32 SSSVKIV
-39 FNQEVKKFKEVSLKN
+39 FNQEIKKFKEVSLKN

-68 KKHYQFSKQSSI
+68 KKHYQFSKQSFI

-92 VISHAPKMTYEVKIL
+92 VISYAPKMTYEIKTL

-121 VRHQM
+121 IRNQM
-126 APKPP
+126 TPKPP
-131 KHHALKHPTP
+131 KHHALKHQTP

-154 KTPIKHAHSKHAHS
+154 AKEKTPIKHAYSKHAHP

-180 KKEIPKKEILKKEI
+180 KKEIPKKEI
-194 LKKEILKK
+194 
-202 EIPKKEILKKEI
+202 P
-214 PKKEILKKEIPK
+214 
-226 KEIPK
+226 
-231 KEILKKEILK
+231 
-241 KEILKKEILKKE
+241 
-253 IPKKEIL
+253 
-260 KKEIP
+260 
-265 KKEIL
+265 
-270 KKEIPKKEIP
+270 
-280 KKEILKKEI
+280 
-289 PKKEILKKEILKKE
+289 
-303 ILKKEIP
+303 
-310 KKEILKKE
+310 KKE

-408 GRTELANRK
+408 ARTELANKK

>member
-19 ATTLKIINIVPFG
+19 ATTLKITNVVPFG
-32 SSSVKIL
+32 SSSVKMV

-68 KKHYQFSKQSSI
+68 KKHYQFSKQSFI
-80 TIAQFSPKLARV
+80 TIVQFSPKLARV
-92 VISHAPKMTYEVKIL
+92 VIGYAPKMTYEVKIL
-107 KDKLYVSIVEKKPL
+107 KDKLYISIVEKKPL
-121 VRHQM
+121 IRHQM
-126 APKPP
+126 TPKPP
-131 KHHALKHPTP
+131 KHHALKHTTPKPTP
-141 KPAPK
+141 KP
-146 SIKKEAKE
+146 IKKEAKKTKE
-154 KTPIKHAHSKHAHS
+154 KTPTKHAHSKQTHS
-168 PLNERSAKKEIP
+168 PLNERNAKKEIP
-180 KKEIPKKEILKKEI
+180 KKEIPKKEI
-194 LKKEILKK
+194 
-202 EIPKKEILKKEI
+202 
-214 PKKEILKKEIPK
+214 PK
-226 KEIPK
+226 KEIP
-231 KEILKKEILK
+231 
-241 KEILKKEILKKE
+241 
-253 IPKKEIL
+253 
-260 KKEIP
+260 
-265 KKEIL
+265 
-270 KKEIPKKEIP
+270 
-280 KKEILKKEI
+280 
-289 PKKEILKKEILKKE
+289 
-303 ILKKEIP
+303 
-310 KKEILKKE
+310 KKE

-424 VHANSIPKHSTSNA
+424 VHANSIPKRSTSNA

-502 SIRKNYPDV
+502 SVRKNYPDV

>member
-11 LFWLHFAY
+11 LFWLHFAC
-19 ATTLKIINIVPFG
+19 ATTLKITNIVPFG

-141 KPAPK
+141 KPTPK

-154 KTPIKHAHSKHAHS
+154 AKEKTPTKHAHSKHAHS

-180 KKEIPKKEILKKEI
+180 KKE
-194 LKKEILKK
+194 
-202 EIPKKEILKKEI
+202 
-214 PKKEILKKEIPK
+214 
-226 KEIPK
+226 
-231 KEILKKEILK
+231 
-241 KEILKKEILKKE
+241 
-253 IPKKEIL
+253 
-260 KKEIP
+260 
-265 KKEIL
+265 
-270 KKEIPKKEIP
+270 
-280 KKEILKKEI
+280 
-289 PKKEILKKEILKKE
+289 
-303 ILKKEIP
+303 
-310 KKEILKKE
+310 
-318 IPKKEAENESKNQ
+318 AENESKNQ
-331 VFIAEKND
+331 VFIAEKNE
-339 TFIKTKRKKH
+339 TLIKTKRKKH

>member
-11 LFWLHFAY
+11 LFWLHYAY
-19 ATTLKIINIVPFG
+19 ATTLKITNIVPFG

-39 FNQEVKKFKEVSLKN
+39 FNQEIKKFKEVSLKN

-62 AILTIP
+62 AVLTIP
-68 KKHYQFSKQSSI
+68 KKHYQFSKQSFI

-92 VISHAPKMTYEVKIL
+92 VIGYAPKMTYEIKIL

-121 VRHQM
+121 IRHQM
-126 APKPP
+126 ALKPP
-131 KHHALKHPTP
+131 KHHVLKHPTP
-141 KPAPK
+141 KPTPK
-146 SIKKEAKE
+146 PIKKEAKKSQETKE
-154 KTPIKHAHSKHAHS
+154 KTPTKHAHSKHAHS

-180 KKEIPKKEILKKEI
+180 KKEIPKKEI
-194 LKKEILKK
+194 
-202 EIPKKEILKKEI
+202 P
-214 PKKEILKKEIPK
+214 
-226 KEIPK
+226 
-231 KEILKKEILK
+231 
-241 KEILKKEILKKE
+241 
-253 IPKKEIL
+253 
-260 KKEIP
+260 
-265 KKEIL
+265 
-270 KKEIPKKEIP
+270 
-280 KKEILKKEI
+280 
-289 PKKEILKKEILKKE
+289 
-303 ILKKEIP
+303 
-310 KKEILKKE
+310 KKE

-339 TFIKTKRKKH
+339 TLIKTKRKKH

-408 GRTELANRK
+408 ARTELANKK

-502 SIRKNYPDV
+502 SVRKNYPDV

>member
-1 MLVRLGVVAC
+1 M
-11 LFWLHFAY
+11 HFAY

-92 VISHAPKMTYEVKIL
+92 VISHAPKMTYEIKTF

-121 VRHQM
+121 IRHQM
-126 APKPP
+126 ALKPP
-131 KHHALKHPTP
+131 KHHALKHTTP

-146 SIKKEAKE
+146 PIKKEAKKSKETKE
-154 KTPIKHAHSKHAHS
+154 KTPTKHACSKHAHS
-168 PLNERSAKKEIP
+168 QLNERSAKKEIP
-180 KKEIPKKEILKKEI
+180 R
-194 LKKEILKK
+194 
-202 EIPKKEILKKEI
+202 
-214 PKKEILKKEIPK
+214 
-226 KEIPK
+226 
-231 KEILKKEILK
+231 
-241 KEILKKEILKKE
+241 
-253 IPKKEIL
+253 
-260 KKEIP
+260 
-265 KKEIL
+265 
-270 KKEIPKKEIP
+270 
-280 KKEILKKEI
+280 
-289 PKKEILKKEILKKE
+289 
-303 ILKKEIP
+303 
-310 KKEILKKE
+310 KE
-318 IPKKEAENESKNQ
+318 IPKKEAENEGKNQ

-339 TFIKTKRKKH
+339 AFIKTKHKKH

-408 GRTELANRK
+408 GRTELANK
-417 SADLFIS
+417 KGADLFIS
-424 VHANSIPKHSTSNA
+424 VHANSIPKRSTSNA

-468 MDYFSKSLLLNSLNT
+468 MDYFSKSLFLNSLNT

>member
-11 LFWLHFAY
+11 LLWLHFAC
-19 ATTLKIINIVPFG
+19 ATTLKITNIVPFG
-32 SSSVKIL
+32 SSSVKIS

-68 KKHYQFSKQSSI
+68 KKHYQFSKQSFI

-92 VISHAPKMTYEVKIL
+92 VIGYAPKMTYEVKIL

-121 VRHQM
+121 IRHQM
-126 APKPP
+126 TPKPP

-146 SIKKEAKE
+146 SIKKEAKEAKE

-168 PLNERSAKKEIP
+168 PLNERSAKKEI
-180 KKEIPKKEILKKEI
+180 
-194 LKKEILKK
+194 
-202 EIPKKEILKKEI
+202 
-214 PKKEILKKEIPK
+214 LKKEIPK

-231 KEILKKEILK
+231 KEI
-241 KEILKKEILKKE
+241 
-253 IPKKEIL
+253 
-260 KKEIP
+260 
-265 KKEIL
+265 
-270 KKEIPKKEIP
+270 PKKEIP
-280 KKEILKKEI
+280 
-289 PKKEILKKEILKKE
+289 
-303 ILKKEIP
+303 
-310 KKEILKKE
+310 KKE

-339 TFIKTKRKKH
+339 AFIKTKRKKH

-408 GRTELANRK
+408 GRTELANKK

-424 VHANSIPKHSTSNA
+424 VHANSIPKRSTSNA

-502 SIRKNYPDV
+502 SVRKNYPDV

-523 LAGALMPSI
+523 LAGALMPSV

>member
-11 LFWLHFAY
+11 LFWLHFAC

-32 SSSVKIL
+32 SSSVKIS
-39 FNQEVKKFKEVSLKN
+39 FNQEIKKFKEVSLKN

-121 VRHQM
+121 SRHQM

-154 KTPIKHAHSKHAHS
+154 VKEKMPTKHARSKHAHS
-168 PLNERSAKKEIP
+168 QWNERSAKKEIP
-180 KKEIPKKEILKKEI
+180 KKEIPKKEI
-194 LKKEILKK
+194 
-202 EIPKKEILKKEI
+202 P
-214 PKKEILKKEIPK
+214 KKEIPK

-231 KEILKKEILK
+231 KEI
-241 KEILKKEILKKE
+241 
-253 IPKKEIL
+253 
-260 KKEIP
+260 
-265 KKEIL
+265 
-270 KKEIPKKEIP
+270 
-280 KKEILKKEI
+280 
-289 PKKEILKKEILKKE
+289 
-303 ILKKEIP
+303 
-310 KKEILKKE
+310 
-318 IPKKEAENESKNQ
+318 PKKEAENEGKNQ

-408 GRTELANRK
+408 SRTELANKK

-424 VHANSIPKHSTSNA
+424 VHANSIPKRSTSNA

-459 QENKDDVNL
+459 QENKDNVNL

>member
-19 ATTLKIINIVPFG
+19 ATTLKITNIVPFG
-32 SSSVKIL
+32 SSSVKMV

-121 VRHQM
+121 VRHKI

-131 KHHALKHPTP
+131 KHHALKHTTP

-146 SIKKEAKE
+146 PIKKEAKKSKETKE
-154 KTPIKHAHSKHAHS
+154 KTPTKHARSKHAHS
-168 PLNERSAKKEIP
+168 PLNERSS
-180 KKEIPKKEILKKEI
+180 
-194 LKKEILKK
+194 
-202 EIPKKEILKKEI
+202 
-214 PKKEILKKEIPK
+214 
-226 KEIPK
+226 
-231 KEILKKEILK
+231 
-241 KEILKKEILKKE
+241 
-253 IPKKEIL
+253 
-260 KKEIP
+260 
-265 KKEIL
+265 
-270 KKEIPKKEIP
+270 
-280 KKEILKKEI
+280 
-289 PKKEILKKEILKKE
+289 
-303 ILKKEIP
+303 
-310 KKEILKKE
+310 KKE

-378 EVVKFLH
+378 EVVEFLH

-408 GRTELANRK
+408 ARTELANKK

-459 QENKDDVNL
+459 QENKDNVNL

-502 SIRKNYPDV
+502 SVRKNYPDV

>member
-19 ATTLKIINIVPFG
+19 AATLKIINIVPFG
-32 SSSVKIL
+32 SSSVKIS
-39 FNQEVKKFKEVSLKN
+39 FNQEIKKFKEVSLKN

-68 KKHYQFSKQSSI
+68 KKHYQFSKQSFI

-92 VISHAPKMTYEVKIL
+92 VISHAPKMTYEIKIL

-121 VRHQM
+121 TRHQVV
-126 APKPP
+126 PKPP
-131 KHHALKHPTP
+131 KHHALKHQAL

-154 KTPIKHAHSKHAHS
+154 KTPTKHARSKHAHS
-168 PLNERSAKKEIP
+168 QLNERSAKKEIP
-180 KKEIPKKEILKKEI
+180 KKEIPKKEI
-194 LKKEILKK
+194 
-202 EIPKKEILKKEI
+202 P
-214 PKKEILKKEIPK
+214 KKEIPK

-231 KEILKKEILK
+231 KEI
-241 KEILKKEILKKE
+241 
-253 IPKKEIL
+253 P
-260 KKEIP
+260 
-265 KKEIL
+265 

-280 KKEILKKEI
+280 
-289 PKKEILKKEILKKE
+289 
-303 ILKKEIP
+303 
-310 KKEILKKE
+310 KKE

-339 TFIKTKRKKH
+339 TFIKTKHKKH

-408 GRTELANRK
+408 ARTELANKK

-424 VHANSIPKHSTSNA
+424 VHANSIPKRSTSNA